1 MYLFCGEPPKIFL
14 MIRLQTTVPF
24 PPLPELDMGVGED
37 SNHLLGIT
45 RRYLL
50 RTSTCHSRP
59 STDDISSFP
68 SLEIS
73 RRMYTVHLGKV
84 FLARSTI
91 SSNKLPAYL
100 QLYFQS
106 YESLNGAVISQMATP
121 LSMHIDFCQ
130 HEGIKD
136 RLSCTLLSNAT
147 FCEAQPDRE

>member
-1 MYLFCGEPPKIFL
+1 MYLFCGELPKIFL
-14 MIRLQTTVPF
+14 MIRLQTKVQ
-24 PPLPELDMGVGED
+24 
-37 SNHLLGIT
+37 
-45 RRYLL
+45 Y
-50 RTSTCHSRP
+50 P
-59 STDDISSFP
+59 SLHFP
-68 SLEIS
+68 SLTCVLGKDSLSEVLLGGICLAHPHVTLV
-73 RRMYTVHLGKV
+73 RLPMIFLAFLLWRYRVVCTVHLGKV

-106 YESLNGAVISQMATP
+106 YESLNVAVISQMATP